1 MSFDA
6 SAAMAAMPPEMLQPQ
21 MQLQPQQIDVGYNA
35 TLGQAVQ
42 FQNLLHVSPVAAPPP
57 TGPTEPTGV
66 MKTMMGALEQVN
78 GQASDISAMAQQA
91 ENSGAGMTPGECFHV
106 VHAEIVVGGHPRHQS
121 LDAVLW
127 TTPRPAATPR
137 GDLALAYAEC

>member
-42 FQNLLHVSPVAAPPP
+42 FQNLLHVSPSAASAPI
-57 TGPTEPTGV
+57 GPTEPTGV

-78 GQASDISAMAQQA
+78 GQASDLSAMAQKA
-91 ENSGAGMTPGECFHV
+91 ENSGAGMTPGEMVMMTVRCHEFMFNCQLTSNM
-106 VHAEIVVGGHPRHQS
+106 ANRTSDGLQQLFRQQS
-121 LDAVLW
+121 
-127 TTPRPAATPR
+127 
-137 GDLALAYAEC
+137 

>member
-21 MQLQPQQIDVGYNA
+21 MQVQPQQIDVGYNA

-42 FQNLLHVSPVAAPPP
+42 FQNLLHVTPLSAPAA
-57 TGPTEPTGV
+57 PTEPNGV

-78 GQASDISAMAQQA
+78 GQASDLAALAQAA
-91 ENSGAGMTPGECFHV
+91 EGKAGGMTPGEMVMMTVRAHEFMFNCQLTSNMANRTSDGLQQLF
-106 VHAEIVVGGHPRHQS
+106 RQQS
-121 LDAVLW
+121 
-127 TTPRPAATPR
+127 
-137 GDLALAYAEC
+137 

>member
-91 ENSGAGMTPGECFHV
+91 ENSGAGMTPGEMVMMTVRCHEFMFNCQLTSNM
-106 VHAEIVVGGHPRHQS
+106 ANRTSDGLQQLFRQQS
-121 LDAVLW
+121 
-127 TTPRPAATPR
+127 
-137 GDLALAYAEC
+137 

>member
-1 MSFDA
+1 MSFHA

-42 FQNLLHVSPVAAPPP
+42 FQNLLHVSPSAAPTP

-78 GQASDISAMAQQA
+78 GQASDLSAMAQKA
-91 ENSGAGMTPGECFHV
+91 ENSGAGMTPGEMVMMTVRCHEFMFNCQLTSNM
-106 VHAEIVVGGHPRHQS
+106 ANRTSDGLQQLFRQQS
-121 LDAVLW
+121 
-127 TTPRPAATPR
+127 
-137 GDLALAYAEC
+137 

>member
-42 FQNLLHVSPVAAPPP
+42 FQNLLHVSPSAATAP
-57 TGPTEPTGV
+57 TGPTEPTGI

-78 GQASDISAMAQQA
+78 GQASDLSAMAQKA
-91 ENSGAGMTPGECFHV
+91 ENSGAGMTPGEMVMMTVRCHEFMFNCQLTSNM
-106 VHAEIVVGGHPRHQS
+106 ANRTSDGLQQLFRQQS
-121 LDAVLW
+121 
-127 TTPRPAATPR
+127 
-137 GDLALAYAEC
+137 